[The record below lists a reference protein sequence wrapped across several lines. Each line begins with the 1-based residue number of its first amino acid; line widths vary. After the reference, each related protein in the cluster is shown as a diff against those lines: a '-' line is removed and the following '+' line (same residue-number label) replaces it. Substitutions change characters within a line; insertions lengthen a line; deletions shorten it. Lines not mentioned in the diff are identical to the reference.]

1 MSYRITGREAL
12 SLLDGSLARMRQKMS
27 DAIAAHDSLEA
38 REAEVRD
45 EQFDAYRELAALR
58 LLAIEAGEAK
68 ELDRLHRRAKDLLA
82 EHAEHVERDA
92 KALEAAEDKITVLE
106 ASRQDAADGR
116 EAKIEAYE
124 AIVAEVAEGLAK
136 DEAYQALLQASDE
149 AAAIAVRADQKLAV
163 SIEEREEKGAP
174 YLADPLFAYLW
185 KRKFRTPEYEA
196 GNLTRMLDGWVA
208 RLCKYDE
215 AYLNFG
221 RLNDIPEWLTEHA
234 AKQHEKASAALAT
247 LEQAEQQ
254 ALDAAGAS
262 TAQADADALQE
273 KIKQIDAKIE
283 AAEDAHHAL
292 AAAHA
297 QSLSGENG
305 PAKEAR
311 RLLER
316 GLRDMSF
323 ADLRQLAAETVS
335 LDDDDLVD
343 ELVKLRTEE
352 LSLEVEAERVNELPE
367 RLKSEL
373 GSVELL
379 RRKFKSARMDS
390 DYAFFKP
397 AVVEDTIAGLSMG
410 ALSVDKA
417 FRRLRSTVKRREPRT
432 RNGFGGRKRSNTL
445 GLPEVLGDV
454 AWEVMKEV
462 SRHQGGRGAGIPD
475 LGDIFGGGGSPRGR
489 RTSYPTRRRSSK
501 PRRSSSGR
509 SKRRGGFK
517 TGGGF

>member
-12 SLLDGSLARMRQKMS
+12 SVLDGSLARMRQKMS

-45 EQFDAYRELAALR
+45 EQVDAYRELAALR
-58 LLAIEAGEAK
+58 LMAIEAGEAT

-82 EHAEHVERDA
+82 DHADHVERDA
-92 KALEAAEDKITVLE
+92 KALEAAEDKITALE
-106 ASRQDAADGR
+106 AARQEATDGR

-124 AIVAEVAEGLAK
+124 EIVAEVADALGK
-136 DEAYQALLQASDE
+136 DEAYQKLVKASDE

-185 KRKFRTPEYEA
+185 KRKFRTTEYEA
-196 GNLTRMLDGWVA
+196 GNFTRMLDGWVA

-221 RLNDIPEWLTEHA
+221 RLNDIPEWLAEHA
-234 AKQHEKASAALAT
+234 AKQHEKAAAALLV
-247 LEQAEQQ
+247 LEQAEQA
-254 ALDAAGAS
+254 ALEAAGA
-262 TAQADADALQE
+262 TKAQADADALQTQ
-273 KIKQIDAKIE
+273 IAVIDAKIE

-292 AAAHA
+292 AEAHA
-297 QSLSGENG
+297 QAVSGDNG
-305 PAKEAR
+305 PASEAR
-311 RLLER
+311 RLLEQ

-335 LDDDDLVD
+335 LEDDDLVD

-352 LSLEVEAERVNELPE
+352 LSLEIEGERVNEMPK
-367 RLKSEL
+367 RLKTEL

-390 DYAFFKP
+390 EYAFFTP
-397 AVVEDTIAGLSMG
+397 AIVEDTIAGLSMG
-410 ALSVDKA
+410 SLSVDKA
-417 FRRLRSTVKRREPRT
+417 FSRLSRSVKRREPRT
-432 RNGFGGRKRSNTL
+432 RNGFGGQPRSNTL
-445 GLPEVLGDV
+445 GLPDVLGDV
-454 AWEVMKEV
+454 AWEVLKEV
-462 SRHQGGRGAGIPD
+462 SRQKGGRGGGFPD
-475 LGDIFGGGGSPRGR
+475 LGGLGGGSSRGN
-489 RTSYPTRRRSSK
+489 RTSYPTRRRSST
-501 PRRSSSGR
+501 PRRSSGGSR
-509 SKRRGGFK
+509 KRRGGFK

>member
-12 SLLDGSLARMRQKMS
+12 SVLDGSLARMRQKMS
-27 DAIAAHDSLEA
+27 DAIAAHDSLDA

-58 LLAIEAGEAK
+58 LLAVETGEAT

-82 EHAEHVERDA
+82 EHADHVERDA
-92 KALEAAEDKITVLE
+92 KALKSAEDKITALE
-106 ASRQDAADGR
+106 AARQEATDGR

-136 DEAYQALLQASDE
+136 DEAYQGLLQASDE

-185 KRKFRTPEYEA
+185 NRKYRTPEYEA
-196 GNLTRMLDGWVA
+196 GNFTRTLDGWVA

-234 AKQHEKASAALAT
+234 AKRHEKAAAALAT
-247 LEQAEQQ
+247 LEVAEQA
-254 ALDAAGAS
+254 ALDKAGAS
-262 TAQADADALQE
+262 KAQAAADALQE
-273 KIKQIDAKIE
+273 KITQIDAKIE

-292 AAAHA
+292 AEAHA

-311 RLLER
+311 RLLEQ

-323 ADLRQLAAETVS
+323 ADLRQLAAETIS

-352 LSLEVEAERVNELPE
+352 LSLEVEAERVDELPK

-410 ALSVDKA
+410 SMSVDKA

-432 RNGFGGRKRSNTL
+432 RNGFGGQKRSNTL

-462 SRHQGGRGAGIPD
+462 SRQKGGRGSGFPD
-475 LGDIFGGGGSPRGR
+475 LGDIIGGGSSRGR